1 MTRLEHPGADRE
13 GVLEVGLSAGGQLR
27 WAAADITAVVEE
39 ARLRLDLS
47 PLSTVAF
54 GRCAAAAVMLHRLA
68 LKTPAR
74 LDIDVRGDG
83 PLGRILV
90 EVRDDGGLRGLVSQ
104 IHAIGAQGPQDLRVG
119 PAIGRGLLRVRREER
134 SGRRYESQVA
144 LVTGEIGVDVA
155 HYLEQ
160 SEQRQSAVMVGVL
173 AGPEGVQAAGGLLIE
188 ALPDAEPDLVRR
200 LERSIG
206 GFGSVSRAL
215 DRDGLDGS
223 VSRLLGG
230 LTTERVERRGVRY
243 ECQCRRDG
251 LAESLGVLGRQQLVE
266 LVSANGTIDAEC
278 AYCGHVYHFELDE
291 LEGLSESN

>member
-1 MTRLEHPGADRE
+1 MSVLESGSGRE
-13 GVLEVGLSAGGQLR
+13 GVLEVGLAAGGRLR

-83 PLGRILV
+83 PVGRVLV

-104 IHAIGAQGPQDLRVG
+104 NHAVGERGPQDLRVG
-119 PAIGRGLLRVRREER
+119 PGIGRGLLRIRREDR
-134 SGRRYESQVA
+134 SGRRYESQVQ

-160 SEQRQSAVMVGVL
+160 SEQRQSAVMLGVL
-173 AGPEGVQAAGGLLIE
+173 ASPDGVQAAGGLLVE
-188 ALPDAEPDLVRR
+188 AMPDAERQLVTR
-200 LERSIG
+200 LERSIDE
-206 GFGSVSRAL
+206 FGSVSRVL
-215 DRDGLDGS
+215 DRDGLEGS
-223 VSRLLGG
+223 VRRLLGD
-230 LTTERVERRGVRY
+230 LDAERIERREVRY
-243 ECQCRRDG
+243 QCQCRRQG
-251 LAESLGVLGRQQLVE
+251 LADSLAVLDRQQLVE
-266 LVSANGTIDAEC
+266 LISERGTIDAEC
-278 AYCGHVYHFELDE
+278 AYCGQVYRFSLEELDGDE
-291 LEGLSESN
+291 LTN